1 MKSEDESNKTHEFY
15 TWLYKTYRPLMIS
28 QASRYSSD
36 KAAIEDIIHDALE
49 KLLVKYDTLYTM
61 DCNRLA
67 SYIVLTIKS
76 VAISKWRSDKAR
88 LRLMESLQ
96 IEDSPVS
103 SAEDALM
110 QNIFADSIRSAWSM
124 LSEDDRTILSLKH
137 MLGLS
142 NKELSV
148 TYHCTESTIR
158 SKLFR
163 AKHRLK
169 QALDSVEEV
178 KSNE

>member
-96 IEDSPVS
+96 IEDS
-103 SAEDALM
+103 LM